1 MGELDLDKAHQIANE
16 IERLIDTEEFNS
28 LKNDEILEKV
38 ENTEIKWT
46 CSVCGYIHYG
56 DNPPE
61 KCPLCGVPKE
71 LFKK

>member
-1 MGELDLDKAHQIANE
+1 MARIRKEPNRYWSKE
-16 IERLIDTEEFNS
+16 ER
-28 LKNDEILEKV
+28 
-38 ENTEIKWT
+38 ENTQIKWV

-71 LFKK
+71 LFNKD